1 MKNLRKGIAIVLMA
15 VMLTGMLA
23 ACGRND
29 AENKGSGG
37 DSSLK
42 FGIDADIV
50 SLDTHMAKD
59 TVTGIIHYQIYDTL
73 VKNDPKD
80 GIVPS
85 LAESWEI
92 SEDGKEITFLIRQN
106 VKFQNGET
114 MTTEDVAYSLNRA
127 MASSFTSSYTE
138 TMDHAEAV
146 DDTHVVLYMKQ
157 GFGPVFQCLSAAC
170 MGIVPKAYVEEVG
183 DDGFTEAP
191 IGTGP
196 YKFVSW
202 SSGEKIVLE
211 AFDEYWKGVPAIK
224 NISFMIMTDKNTAA
238 IALESGEIDV
248 LYAPSPADRS
258 QLEALDNVQFLSENG
273 SVYMWV
279 VAFNNESEFF
289 KEQKV
294 REAINY
300 AVDRQEMVDGYLDG
314 FGVATEMPIVPSV
327 FGYDPSFK
335 NHEKDLDKAKA
346 LLAEAGYPN
355 GFTCTIK
362 LNQSSTYTEP
372 AQILQAQLRKIGINL
387 EFELEERAAFLQD
400 VTTDAN
406 YDITLFMFTAGYTD
420 ADYVL
425 YGRLHSKNIGNTNYL
440 NYANPEV
447 DKLLDQARA
456 STDEAERMELYYK
469 ISEYVKDEAPFIP
482 LFTDNVC
489 IAANSKL
496 TGVRPS
502 VNENHYIYEYAW
514 TE

>member
-1 MKNLRKGIAIVLMA
+1 MKNLKKVVAAILMVVMITGIF
-15 VMLTGMLA
+15 T
-23 ACGRND
+23 ACG
-29 AENKGSGG
+29 GSGDT
-37 DSSLK
+37 DSALDRTSLK
-42 FGIDADIV
+42 FSIDADIV

-73 VKNDPKD
+73 VKNDPKE

-92 SEDGKEITFLIRQN
+92 SEDGKNITFLIRQG

-114 MTTEDVAYSLNRA
+114 MTTEDVAFSLNRA
-127 MASSFTSSYTE
+127 IGSSFTSSYTE
-138 TMDHAEAV
+138 TMDHAEAI

-157 GFGPVFQCLSAAC
+157 AFGPVFQCLSAAC

-183 DDGFTEAP
+183 DEGFADAP
-191 IGTGP
+191 VGTGP
-196 YKFVSW
+196 YKFVEW
-202 SSGEKIVLE
+202 SSGEKITLE
-211 AFDEYWKGVPAIK
+211 AFDEYWQGEPTIK
-224 NISFMIMTDKNTAA
+224 DLSFMIMTDKNTAA
-238 IALESGEIDV
+238 IALESEEVDV
-248 LYAPSPADRS
+248 LYAPSPADHS
-258 QLEALDNVQFLSENG
+258 MLESLENVQFLKEDG

-279 VAFNNESEFF
+279 VAFNNESEYF
-289 KEQKV
+289 KNEKV
-294 REAINY
+294 RQAISY
-300 AVDRQEMVDGYLDG
+300 AVDRQEMVDGYLNG
-314 FGVATEMPIVPSV
+314 FGISTEMPIVPSV

-335 NHEKDLDKAKA
+335 GNGYDLDKAKE
-346 LLAEAGYPN
+346 LLAEAGYPD

-425 YGRLHSKNIGNTNYL
+425 YGRLHSNNIGGTNYL
-440 NYANPEV
+440 KYSNPQV
-447 DKLLDQARA
+447 DKLLDQARS
-456 STDEAERMELYYK
+456 STDEQERKELYYE
-469 ISEYVKDEAPFIP
+469 ISEYVRDEAPFIP
-482 LFTDNVC
+482 LFSDNSC
-489 IAANSKL
+489 IAASSKL

-502 VNENHYIYEYAW
+502 VNENHYVYEYAW